1 MALYRSEAG
10 KQKVLSYYERQLQG
24 WGVPTQTQMV
34 ATRYGATHVIAFGN
48 PAAPPLILLHG
59 HSTNA
64 SMWKPY
70 APQLAQKHR
79 IYALD
84 IIGQPGKSAEY
95 IPKTDSRE
103 YLDWLCDVLAALGI
117 QQTAFMGISFGGF
130 LSLKFASHHPEYVS
144 HIVAL
149 APAGITHV
157 KYHEVVWNVLPAML
171 GEKGALI
178 ASRNLGKGAIDPE
191 LEGAFALKLA
201 YYSALPV
208 IKPLLLSDEE
218 LRRITIPMLY
228 VIGDQDAFFS
238 AKGGVARIQH
248 MIPHAQTELLHGE
261 THLFNKRFPQV
272 SARILKFLY
281 EGL

>member
-10 KQKVLSYYERQLQG
+10 RQKVLAYYEKQLQG
-24 WGVPTQTQMV
+24 WGIPTETRMVP
-34 ATRYGATHVIAFGN
+34 TRYGATHVIAFGN

-64 SMWKPY
+64 GMWKPF

-79 IYALD
+79 VYALD

-117 QQTAFMGISFGGF
+117 QQAAFMGISFGGF
-130 LSLKFASHHPEYVS
+130 LSLKFASHHPEMVRRV
-144 HIVAL
+144 VAL

-171 GEKGALI
+171 GEKGALQ
-178 ASRNLGKGAIDPE
+178 ASRNLGRGAIDPE
-191 LEGAFALKLA
+191 LETAFALKLA

-218 LRRITIPMLY
+218 LRRITVPLLY

-238 AKGGVARIQH
+238 AKSGIARIQSLIAH
-248 MIPHAQTELLHGE
+248 TQTELYRGE
-261 THLFNKRFPQV
+261 THLFNKCFPQV
-272 SARILKFLY
+272 SARILNFLH
-281 EGL
+281 EAV